1 MLHTKLCVCFLKD
14 DPFLWH
20 QHHIPSTTLPT
31 KPLLKVIQKLHF
43 SSLSTVT
50 GRGSTLKYTK
60 YSYLMVFL
68 YQCLLQIYF
77 CSVPNER
84 IWIEERLDDWMTHV
98 LHCGRANSR
107 SWNATRSQDAWLTSA
122 IFGGSS
128 AYLRLILQWKSF
140 SYYWL
145 INPKLIYFNLV
156 LVRQIAV
163 RKQPHAYFSQRLK
176 LIIDWALPNP
186 WLIDLK
192 LGIRSCCVLF
202 RWLALQFIVHGESQP
217 GMKGFYGFLE
227 DLGVRWL
234 EMPRI

>member
-1 MLHTKLCVCFLKD
+1 
-14 DPFLWH
+14 
-20 QHHIPSTTLPT
+20 
-31 KPLLKVIQKLHF
+31 
-43 SSLSTVT
+43 
-50 GRGSTLKYTK
+50 
-60 YSYLMVFL
+60 
-68 YQCLLQIYF
+68 
-77 CSVPNER
+77 
-84 IWIEERLDDWMTHV
+84 MTHV

-107 SWNATRSQDAWLTSA
+107 SWNATRSQNAWLTSA
-122 IFGGSS
+122 ILGGSS

-192 LGIRSCCVLF
+192 LGIHSCAVCCFDGLPCSSSFMANPSQAWKVSTFFLGS
-202 RWLALQFIVHGESQP
+202 RGKMAWNATNLGATNGWNWSIWVH
-217 GMKGFYGFLE
+217 L
-227 DLGVRWL
+227 
-234 EMPRI
+234 